1 MFAFSVA
8 LAAALVSAHA
18 LSTPSHFTSSMVLQ
32 RGVIVN
38 LWGLD
43 VAGAAINVNYRGLA
57 LPPVT
62 ADSTGRFSVP
72 LPAMPKNSTPAAIII
87 TSPTGQ
93 LTLDDTVVGDVYF
106 CSGQRSA
113 TATGRREYL
122 SLSVATLRPSAALV
136 LAVAVIDCKD
146 RPSSRM
152 GADGTRFSRANS
164 THRSYQQYGYL
175 CELAGRV

>member
-62 ADSTGRFSVP
+62 VDATGRFSVP

-122 SLSVATLRPSAALV
+122 SLGRDIATERGSAP
-136 LAVAVIDCKD
+136 CGGRD
-146 RPSSRM
+146 RLQ
-152 GADGTRFSRANS
+152 
-164 THRSYQQYGYL
+164 RSPELSNGRRRHAFL
-175 CELAGRV
+175 PCELHPPFLPAIWLSL